1 VSGSTFACSTN
12 IEPYSVEG
20 ANFELDFVKKSPEAT
35 LPAIITPD
43 GKLYDSTITVIEY
56 LIKNSP
62 KSANVGT
69 PADPKLLEIVHA
81 DNIDPNFFMLAA
93 RSKEELAE
101 RNKSVPGDF
110 LRGRELTLSD

>member
-1 VSGSTFACSTN
+1 MSGSTFACSTN

-110 LRGRELTLSD
+110 LRGRELTFSD